1 MADGWAAHPA
11 GDVVLDAASHA
22 LGRSIVEGCHDEE
35 ALKTT
40 EFVQPALLA
49 CDVAAFR
56 VLQAAGLT
64 DVAGV
69 AGHSLGE
76 FAALVAADAI
86 VLADALELVV
96 VRGEA
101 MQRAGEERPGA
112 MVALLGVDADGADA
126 LCGAA
131 RDGDELVVANRN
143 SPIQSV
149 VSGSVAA
156 IERLEAAANDAKIRA
171 VRVPVAGAFHS
182 ELMRPAVQPVLD
194 VLARI
199 DMSDPVFPIAENVTG
214 ELVTDAATL
223 RELVGRQVVSPVRW
237 GDGVRALAA
246 AGATRFIEAG
256 PGDVLTKLLKRID
269 PAITG
274 FAVGS
279 PDCAAA
285 VIARPASFRYPR
297 ARDQARH
304 HHRRRVRP
312 SSQPCSERMV
322 RGQGGDDRRV
332 DPRAHGHRGPAL
344 RRGGRLDVRPRRGR
358 RDARARDRGRVPR
371 ADRPDRLR
379 DRDRRHAVPVDRRMG
394 ATQDG
399 SV

>member
-1 MADGWAAHPA
+1 MATAVLFPGQGSQSIGMADGWALHPA
-11 GDVVLDAASHA
+11 GRAVLDAASQA

-40 EFVQPALLA
+40 DFVQPALLA

-56 VLQAAGLT
+56 VLQASGLT

-76 FAALVAADAI
+76 FAALVAADAV

-112 MVALLGVDADGADA
+112 MVALLGVDADAAEA
-126 LCGAA
+126 LCAAA

-143 SPIQSV
+143 SPVQSV
-149 VSGSVAA
+149 VSGTVAA
-156 IERLEAAANDAKIRA
+156 IGRLESSAKEAKVRA
-171 VRVPVAGAFHS
+171 LRLPVAGAFHS

-199 DMSDPVFPIAENVTG
+199 AVSDPAFPIAENVTG

-223 RELVGRQVVSPVRW
+223 RDLVGRQVVSPVRW
-237 GDGVRALAA
+237 EDGVRALAA

-269 PAITG
+269 PALTG
-274 FAVGS
+274 VAVGS
-279 PDCAAA
+279 PDDAAA
-285 VIARPASFRYPR
+285 VVA
-297 ARDQARH
+297 
-304 HHRRRVRP
+304 
-312 SSQPCSERMV
+312 
-322 RGQGGDDRRV
+322 
-332 DPRAHGHRGPAL
+332 
-344 RRGGRLDVRPRRGR
+344 
-358 RDARARDRGRVPR
+358 
-371 ADRPDRLR
+371 
-379 DRDRRHAVPVDRRMG
+379 
-394 ATQDG
+394 
-399 SV
+399 